1 MTNDQIAKDPMFQQV
16 LAQAKKAQATR
27 RAVLA
32 GSGAGALAVALAA
45 CAKPG
50 GAIKTLSPAMDLSDS
65 EKVVV
70 WDNWPYYMDGEADQ
84 SFPSVKAFEKASGI
98 KCDYNIVV
106 NDNNEY
112 FAKIKNSLASGTD
125 TGADT
130 FCLTDWMAGRL
141 IDAGY
146 LQALQYDL
154 LPNVSANLNP
164 SFKGAFGTFDPGR
177 KFSLTWKGIIAGIG
191 YHKSNFKKLTGKD
204 APTSVEDLWNPA
216 LKGKISMLSEMRDTI
231 GILMMADG
239 VKIDSFTKNDFEK
252 AMTTFSK
259 YVGNGQIRQING
271 NDYTQLFANGDVVAG
286 VVWAGDIVSMQADN
300 PELDVVMLE
309 SGSTFACDNYL
320 IPMGA
325 PHAKNAHELIDFFY
339 QPEVAAN
346 LALSGVYYVTPVN
359 GAQEIAAKTDTK
371 LASNELI
378 FPTDQTFA
386 TKLQLFRNLTPQED
400 NEFSK
405 AWSDA
410 SKGVV

>member
-1 MTNDQIAKDPMFQQV
+1 MNDQIAKDPMFQQL
-16 LAQAKKAQATR
+16 LADAKRAQLTR
-27 RAVLA
+27 RGVIA
-32 GSGAGALAVALAA
+32 GTGATALALALAA

-50 GAIKTLSPAMDLSDS
+50 GATKTLSPAKDVSDT

-70 WDNWPYYMDGEADQ
+70 WDNWPYYMDGEDDE
-84 SFPSVKAFEKASGI
+84 SFPSIRAFEKESGI

-141 IDAGY
+141 IDSGY
-146 LQALQYDL
+146 VQPLQYDL
-154 LPNVSANLNP
+154 LPNVSANLAD
-164 SFKGAFGTFDPGR
+164 SFKTTFGAFDPGR

-191 YHKSNFKKLTGKD
+191 YHKSNYKKLTGKD
-204 APTSVEDLWNPA
+204 KPTSVADLWDPV
-216 LKGKISMLSEMRDTI
+216 LKGKISMLSEMRDTM

-239 VKIDSFTKNDFEK
+239 VKIDSFTKNDFEN
-252 AMTTFSK
+252 ALNTFTEHVSS
-259 YVGNGQIRQING
+259 GQIRQING

-300 PELDVVMLE
+300 PELDVVLLE

-325 PHAKNAHELIDFFY
+325 PHAKNAHALIDYFY
-339 QPEVAAN
+339 KPEVAAT
-346 LALSGVYYVTPVN
+346 LAMHGVYYTTPVN
-359 GAQEIAAKTDTK
+359 GAKEIAAELDAN
-371 LASNELI
+371 LANNELI
-378 FPTDQTFA
+378 FPSAETFA
-386 TKLQLFRNLTPQED
+386 TKLQQFRSLTPAED
-400 NEFSK
+400 NDFSK

>member
-1 MTNDQIAKDPMFQQV
+1 MNDQIARDPMFQQL
-16 LAQAKKAQATR
+16 LAMSKVSR
-27 RAVLA
+27 RGVLA
-32 GSGAGALAVALAA
+32 GTGASALALALAA

-50 GAIKTLSPAMDLSDS
+50 GSTQKLTPAKDVSDT

-70 WDNWPYYMDGEADQ
+70 WDNWPYYMDGEEDE

-98 KCDYNIVV
+98 SCDYNIVI

-112 FAKIKNSLASGTD
+112 FAKIKNSLASGSD

-146 LQALQYDL
+146 VQALQYDL
-154 LPNVSANLNP
+154 LPNVSANLNDA
-164 SFKGAFGTFDPGR
+164 FKNNFAAFDPGR
-177 KFSLTWKGIIAGIG
+177 KYSLTWKGIVAGIG
-191 YHKSNFKKLTGKD
+191 YHKGNYKKLTGKD
-204 APTSVEDLWNPA
+204 APATLEDLWDPA
-216 LKGKISMLSEMRDTI
+216 LKGKISMLSEMRDTM
-231 GILMMADG
+231 GIIMMAAG
-239 VKIDSFTKNDFEK
+239 VDISSFTKTDFENALDVFTK
-252 AMTTFSK
+252 HVSS
-259 YVGNGQIRQING
+259 GQIRQING

-300 PELDVVMLE
+300 PDLDVVLLE
-309 SGSTFACDNYL
+309 SGSTFACDNYQ

-325 PHAKNAHELIDFFY
+325 PHAKNAHALIDYFY
-339 QPEVAAN
+339 QPEVAAT
-346 LALSGVYYVTPVN
+346 LALNGVYYVTPVN
-359 GAQEIAAKTDTK
+359 GTRDIVAKTDPA
-371 LASNELI
+371 LAENVLI
-378 FPTDQTFA
+378 FPSDETYA
-386 TKLQLFRNLTPQED
+386 TKFQQFRSLTPQED

>member
-1 MTNDQIAKDPMFQQV
+1 MNDQIARDPMFQQI
-16 LAQAKKAQATR
+16 LAMSKVSR
-27 RAVLA
+27 RGVLA
-32 GSGAGALAVALAA
+32 GTGASALALALAA

-50 GAIKTLSPAMDLSDS
+50 GETKTLTPAKDVSDT

-70 WDNWPYYMDGEADQ
+70 WDNWPYYMDGEDDE

-98 KCDYNIVV
+98 SCDYNIVI

-130 FCLTDWMAGRL
+130 FCVTDWMAGRL

-146 LQALQYDL
+146 VQSLQYDL
-154 LPNVSANLNP
+154 LPNVSANLNEA
-164 SFKGAFGTFDPGR
+164 FKTNFASFDPGR
-177 KFSLTWKGIIAGIG
+177 KYSLTWKGIVAGIG
-191 YHKSNFKKLTGKD
+191 YHKSNYKKLTGKD
-204 APTSVEDLWNPA
+204 APATLEDLWNPA
-216 LKGKISMLSEMRDTI
+216 LKGKISMLSEMRDTM
-231 GILMMADG
+231 GIIMMASG
-239 VKIDSFTKNDFEK
+239 VDISSFTKTDFENALDVFTK
-252 AMTTFSK
+252 HVSS
-259 YVGNGQIRQING
+259 GQIRQING

-300 PELDVVMLE
+300 PELDVVLLD
-309 SGSTFACDNYL
+309 SGSTFACDNYE

-325 PHAKNAHELIDFFY
+325 PHAKNAHALIDYFY
-339 QPEVAAN
+339 DPAVAAT
-346 LALSGVYYVTPVN
+346 LALNGVYYVTPVN
-359 GAQEIAAKTDTK
+359 GTRDIVAKTDAK
-371 LASNELI
+371 LADNVLI
-378 FPTDQTFA
+378 FPSDETYA
-386 TKLQLFRNLTPQED
+386 TKFQQFRSLTPQED

>member
-1 MTNDQIAKDPMFQQV
+1 MNDQIAKDPMFQQV
-16 LAQAKKAQATR
+16 LAQAKKAQVSR
-27 RAVLA
+27 RGVLA
-32 GSGAGALAVALAA
+32 GTGATALALALAA

-50 GAIKTLSPAMDLSDS
+50 GATKKLTPAKDLSDS

-70 WDNWPYYMDGEADQ
+70 WDNWPYYMDGEADS
-84 SFPSVKAFEKASGI
+84 SFPSIKAFDKASGLD
-98 KCDYNIVV
+98 CTYNIVI

-146 LQALQYDL
+146 VQALQYDL
-154 LPNVSANLNP
+154 LPNVTANLNP
-164 SFKGAFGTFDPGR
+164 SFKTTFGTFDPGR

-191 YHKSNFKKLTGKD
+191 YHKSNYKKLTGKD
-204 APTSVEDLWNPA
+204 APTSVADLWNPA
-216 LKGKISMLSEMRDTI
+216 LKGKISMLSEMRDTL

-239 VKIDSFTKNDFEK
+239 VKIDSFSKDDFNK
-252 AMTTFSK
+252 ALETFTK
-259 YVGNGQIRQING
+259 YVSNGQIRQING
-271 NDYTQLFANGDVVAG
+271 NDYTQLFTNGDVVAG
-286 VVWAGDIVSMQADN
+286 IVWAGDIVSMQADN
-300 PELDVVMLE
+300 PELDVVLLE

-320 IPMGA
+320 IPMGS
-325 PHAKNAHELIDFFY
+325 PHAKNAHTLIDYFY
-339 QPEVAAN
+339 QPEVAAT
-346 LALSGVYYVTPVN
+346 LALHGVYYVTPVD
-359 GAQEIAAKTDTK
+359 GACEIAAKKDAK
-371 LASNELI
+371 LANNELI

-386 TKLQLFRNLTPQED
+386 TKLQQFRNLTPQED

>member
-1 MTNDQIAKDPMFQQV
+1 MNDQIANDPMFQQV

-32 GSGAGALAVALAA
+32 GSGATALALALAA

-50 GAIKTLSPAMDLSDS
+50 GATKKLTPAKDLSGS

-70 WDNWPYYMDGEADQ
+70 WDNWPYYMDGETDQ
-84 SFPSVKAFEKASGI
+84 SFPSVKAFEKATGI
-98 KCDYNIVV
+98 KCDYNIVI

-141 IDAGY
+141 ITSGY
-146 LQALQYDL
+146 VQPLQYDL
-154 LPNVSANLNP
+154 LPNVTANLNG
-164 SFKGAFGTFDPGR
+164 SFKTTFGTFDPGR
-177 KFSLTWKGIIAGIG
+177 KYSLTWKGIVGAIG
-191 YHKSNFKKLTGKD
+191 YHKSNYKKLTGKA
-204 APTSVEDLWNPA
+204 APTSIEDLWNPA
-216 LKGKISMLSEMRDTI
+216 LKGKISMLSEMRDTL

-252 AMTTFSK
+252 ALNTFSK

-271 NDYTQLFANGDVVAG
+271 NDYTQLFTNGDVVAG

-300 PELDVVMLE
+300 PELDVVLLE

-325 PHAKNAHELIDFFY
+325 PHAKNAHELINFFY
-339 QPEVAAN
+339 EPEVAAA
-346 LALSGVYYVTPVN
+346 LALHGVYYTTPVN
-359 GAQEIAAKTDTK
+359 GAQAIAAKTDPK
-371 LASNELI
+371 LAANELI

-386 TKLQLFRNLTPQED
+386 TKLQQFRDLTPQED